1 MKEISLKAKS
11 SSGGSYDVSFR
22 HEGGLL
28 FVSCTC
34 KASIYGNLCKHKA
47 RLLNGDES
55 ILYDRGDAPALRE
68 VQKWLSL
75 SSYSNLLAE
84 YDSLKKQIEDAKKKE
99 RKLRPRIEKMLT
111 EGIPIGANKSW
122 RPV

>member
-11 SSGGSYDVSFR
+11 SAGGSYDVSFR

-34 KASIYGNLCKHKA
+34 KASIYGNLCKHKVQ
-47 RLLNGDES
+47 LLSGDES
-55 ILYDRGDAPALRE
+55 ILYDQGDALALRE
-68 VQKWLSL
+68 VQKWLSQ

-84 YDSLKKQIEDAKKKE
+84 YDSLKKQIENAKKKE

-111 EGIPIGANKSW
+111 EGIPIGANKT
-122 RPV
+122 